1 MTNVKYTYCGNHFAI
16 YTNIESLHCTVKTN
30 IMLMSIRSQLKKNSY
45 LDSIS
50 FGTTKGPENKSGEVF
65 IS

>member
-1 MTNVKYTYCGNHFAI
+1 
-16 YTNIESLHCTVKTN
+16 
-30 IMLMSIRSQLKKNSY
+30 MLMSIRSQLKKNSY

-65 IS
+65 ISWYIQFAKHFCSPGFVLDMGDAVVNKI